1 MTSIRQRN
9 QSGSKCLVKVGTIST
24 WAKEAAA
31 KREEGMEVKLTDSLR
46 AQGMK
51 GRNQGPHNFSSVG
64 SQFSMSS
71 EEKTGGEKHSEEEA
85 EKHSGHVDFE
95 TA

>member
-31 KREEGMEVKLTDSLR
+31 KTEEGMEVKLTDSLR

-51 GRNQGPHNFSSVG
+51 DRN
-64 SQFSMSS
+64 
-71 EEKTGGEKHSEEEA
+71 
-85 EKHSGHVDFE
+85 
-95 TA
+95 

>member
-31 KREEGMEVKLTDSLR
+31 KRERKVKLADSLR
-46 AQGMK
+46 VQG
-51 GRNQGPHNFSSVG
+51 
-64 SQFSMSS
+64 
-71 EEKTGGEKHSEEEA
+71 
-85 EKHSGHVDFE
+85 
-95 TA
+95 